1 MSEDKLVNAIIDLH
15 EELVKMRKDNNERLE
30 RLEKQM
36 IQSNERLDKVERQLI
51 MNNKGVSELRLSVMK
66 LAERDSTIV
75 DYGRR
80 LRKLES
86 IVLRNK

>member
-15 EELVKMRKDNNERLE
+15 EEPVKMRKDNNERLE
-30 RLEKQM
+30 RLEIQM
-36 IQSNERLDKVERQLI
+36 KESNERLEKVERQLI

-66 LAERDSTIV
+66 LAERDETIH
-75 DYGRR
+75 DHGRR

-86 IVLRNK
+86 VVYRK